1 MILKIAWCRV
11 SKAKGPLTWPIA
23 LRVPLAVAEHV
34 QAAAKSEGLTVH
46 AYLTKLLQS
55 KCSDWPWHIVRMPD
69 LCDSDPESDAVN

>member
-1 MILKIAWCRV
+1 
-11 SKAKGPLTWPIA
+11 
-23 LRVPLAVAEHV
+23 VPLAVAEHV